1 MAGKP
6 QDYTDKLIILYKS
19 IKNIKDRRLYT
30 IQELAKISGIN
41 NHMIKKMLI
50 RIFDKYP
57 NLMYAERSLG
67 ILIFDVSGLINISE
81 YDINNVITLKWQRNI
96 YIVVQLYRYYEI
108 KNLSKGEK
116 QWKQKL
122 KKYSGQSWHLCL
134 L

>member
-81 YDINNVITLKWQRNI
+81 YDINNVITLK
-96 YIVVQLYRYYEI
+96 
-108 KNLSKGEK
+108 
-116 QWKQKL
+116 
-122 KKYSGQSWHLCL
+122 
-134 L
+134 